1 MSKGETEVER
11 DVERV
16 GGRQKVEYDEKR
28 EREMERRQSLRSG
41 EKFVKDG

>member
-1 MSKGETEVER
+1 MEVER

-28 EREMERRQSLRSG
+28 EREMERRESLRSG